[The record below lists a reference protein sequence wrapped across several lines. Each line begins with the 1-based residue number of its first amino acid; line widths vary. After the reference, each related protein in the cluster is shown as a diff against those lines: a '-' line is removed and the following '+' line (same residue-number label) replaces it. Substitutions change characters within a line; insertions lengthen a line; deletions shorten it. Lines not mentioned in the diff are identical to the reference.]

1 MERKP
6 IIYGETELCL
16 VDGRWCLT
24 NNCYGTSPEEMFG
37 KPTRSVV
44 ADASAS
50 YSMYYDDFCYDVL
63 MFRVKG
69 KWGLLLKS
77 AIVGMGCAN
86 YQSANENPFVYD
98 DFLFLT
104 GGDIEADQ
112 REHGGSRDA
121 KFFSGKRGLI
131 AVKQNGSW
139 GILKVYKKEWAV
151 LLYREMV
158 PCKYRTAKEAASDIK
173 DLTDKENK
181 DIDRVL
187 KEAGFCQKV
196 RKKIDGWYSKEEH
209 YASAVDRIVRQ
220 REEIVDLLKSVEK
233 VDTKRLIDYLDK
245 SGFFYRPSAANRHHN
260 FPGGLAEHSLG
271 TYEIVRGWD
280 YLSPEER
287 RESEL
292 YTRFLKDKP
301 VSCDILTEKM
311 EADDMI
317 VAAICHDLCKA
328 EHYYFKGRRILSH
341 RSDSEPKHA
350 HATLSVKRLRAVGID
365 TPECEELLLAVLM
378 HMHLYSKPR
387 FAKEAQDQQKAR
399 KSMLAI
405 AVWGADKL
413 DASRHPAGRLH
424 RDR

>member
-1 MERKP
+1 MVHEP
-6 IIYGETELCL
+6 IFYDETELCL
-16 VDGRWCLT
+16 VGGRWCLT
-24 NNCYGTSPEEMFG
+24 NNCYGTSPEEIFG

-44 ADASAS
+44 ADATAS
-50 YSMYYDDFCYDVL
+50 YFMYYDDFCCDVY
-63 MFRVKG
+63 MYRVDG

-77 AIVGMGCAN
+77 GLMGMGCAN
-86 YQSANENPFVYD
+86 YLSANGNPFVYD

-104 GGDIEADQ
+104 GGDIRNDLKGEQSA
-112 REHGGSRDA
+112 EFYS
-121 KFFSGKRGLI
+121 KIRGLI
-131 AVKQNGSW
+131 AVKQNGLW
-139 GILKVYKKEWAV
+139 GILKVYKKEFDV
-151 LLYREMV
+151 LLYKEIV
-158 PCKYRTAKEAASDIK
+158 PCRYRTAKEAASGIK
-173 DLTDKENK
+173 DLADKEKK

-196 RKKIDGWYSKEEH
+196 RRKIDGWYSKEDH
-209 YASAVDRIVRQ
+209 YASAVDRIERQ
-220 REEIVDLLKSVEK
+220 REEIIYLLESVQK
-233 VDTKRLIDYLDK
+233 VDTRKLIDYLDK

-260 FPGGLAEHSLG
+260 FPGGLAEHSIG
-271 TYEIVRGWD
+271 TYYIVEEWNQ
-280 YLSPEER
+280 LSPEER
-287 RESEL
+287 RQSEL
-292 YTRFLKDKP
+292 YVNHLKKYSVD
-301 VSCDILTEKM
+301 CDIFNEKM
-311 EADDMI
+311 DRDDMI
-317 VAAICHDLCKA
+317 LAAICHDLCKA

-350 HATLSVKRLRAVGID
+350 HATLSVKRLKALGID

-387 FAKEAQDQQKAR
+387 FAKEAQDQQNAK

>member
-1 MERKP
+1 MEYRP
-6 IIYGETELCL
+6 IFYNETELYL

-44 ADASAS
+44 ADATAS
-50 YSMYYDDFCYDVL
+50 YSMYFDDFCYDVL

-151 LLYREMV
+151 LLYREIV
-158 PCKYRTAKEAASDIK
+158 PCKYRTAKAAASDIK
-173 DLTDKENK
+173 DLTDKEKKN
-181 DIDRVL
+181 IGGAL
-187 KEAGFCQKV
+187 KEAEFGHKV
-196 RKKIDGWYSKEEH
+196 RRKIEGWYSKEEH

-220 REEIVDLLKSVEK
+220 REEIVDLLKSVQK
-233 VDTKRLIDYLDK
+233 VDTKKLIDYLDK
-245 SGFFYRPSAANRHHN
+245 SGFFYRP
-260 FPGGLAEHSLG
+260 
-271 TYEIVRGWD
+271 
-280 YLSPEER
+280 
-287 RESEL
+287 
-292 YTRFLKDKP
+292 
-301 VSCDILTEKM
+301 
-311 EADDMI
+311 
-317 VAAICHDLCKA
+317 
-328 EHYYFKGRRILSH
+328 
-341 RSDSEPKHA
+341 
-350 HATLSVKRLRAVGID
+350 
-365 TPECEELLLAVLM
+365 
-378 HMHLYSKPR
+378 
-387 FAKEAQDQQKAR
+387 
-399 KSMLAI
+399 
-405 AVWGADKL
+405 
-413 DASRHPAGRLH
+413 
-424 RDR
+424 

>member
-1 MERKP
+1 MEYRP
-6 IIYGETELCL
+6 LFYNETELYL

-37 KPTRSVV
+37 KPIRSVV
-44 ADASAS
+44 ADATAS
-50 YSMYYDDFCYDVL
+50 YSMYFDDFCYDVL
-63 MFRVKG
+63 MFRVNR

-77 AIVGMGCAN
+77 EIVGMGCAN
-86 YQSANENPFVYD
+86 YQSANENAFVYD
-98 DFLFLT
+98 DFLFLV
-104 GGDIEADQ
+104 GGDKWGDRRGEQGAEFYASI
-112 REHGGSRDA
+112 
-121 KFFSGKRGLI
+121 RGLI
-131 AVKQNGSW
+131 AVKKNGLW

-151 LLYREMV
+151 LLYKEIV
-158 PCKYRTAKEAASDIK
+158 PCKYRTANEAASDIK
-173 DLTDKENK
+173 DLTDKEKKN
-181 DIDRVL
+181 IGGAL
-187 KEAGFCQKV
+187 KEAEFGHKV
-196 RKKIDGWYSKEEH
+196 RRKIEGWYSKEEH

-220 REEIVDLLKSVEK
+220 REEIVDLLKSVQK
-233 VDTKRLIDYLDK
+233 VDTKKLIDYLDK

-292 YTRFLKDKP
+292 YKKHLSKHP
-301 VSCDILTEKM
+301 VDCDIFTEKM
-311 EADDMI
+311 DRDDMI
-317 VAAICHDLCKA
+317 LAAICHDLCKA

-341 RSDSEPKHA
+341 HSDSEPKHA
-350 HATLSVKRLRAVGID
+350 HATLSVKRLKAAGID

-378 HMHLYSKPR
+378 HIHLYSKPKNDGY
-387 FAKEAQDQQKAR
+387 AKTQQRAR

>member
-1 MERKP
+1 MEHEP
-6 IIYGETELCL
+6 IFYDETKLCL

-44 ADASAS
+44 ADATTS
-50 YSMYYDDFCYDVL
+50 YSMYYDDFCYDAF
-63 MFRVKG
+63 MCRVDG

-86 YQSANENPFVYD
+86 YQSANGNPFVYD

-104 GGDIEADQ
+104 GGDRNTDEKGEQSAEFYSKI
-112 REHGGSRDA
+112 
-121 KFFSGKRGLI
+121 RGLI
-131 AVKQNGSW
+131 AVEQDGSW

-151 LLYREMV
+151 LLYKEIV
-158 PCKYRTAKEAASDIK
+158 PCRYRTAKEAASGIK
-173 DLTDKENK
+173 DLADKEKK
-181 DIDRVL
+181 DIGRAL

-196 RKKIDGWYSKEEH
+196 RRKIDGWYSKEEH
-209 YASAVDRIVRQ
+209 YASAVDRIERQ
-220 REEIVDLLKSVEK
+220 REEIIDLLESVQK
-233 VDTKRLIDYLDK
+233 VDTRKLIAYLDK

-271 TYEIVRGWD
+271 TYRILEVWNC
-280 YLSPEER
+280 LSAEER

-292 YTRFLKDKP
+292 YEKHLSRHP
-301 VSCDILTEKM
+301 VDCDIFTEKM
-311 EADDMI
+311 DRDDMI
-317 VAAICHDLCKA
+317 LAAICHDLCKA
-328 EHYYFKGRRILSH
+328 EHYYFKGRRIIAH

-350 HATLSVKRLRAVGID
+350 HATLSVKRLKAAGID

-399 KSMLAI
+399 RSMLAI
-405 AVWGADKL
+405 GVWGADKL

>member
-1 MERKP
+1 MVHEP
-6 IIYGETELCL
+6 IVYKETELCL

-44 ADASAS
+44 ADATAS
-50 YSMYYDDFCYDVL
+50 YSMYYDDFCCDGY
-63 MFRVKG
+63 MFRVDG

-98 DFLFLT
+98 EFLFLT
-104 GGDIEADQ
+104 GGDRNTDERGPQSAEFYSKI
-112 REHGGSRDA
+112 
-121 KFFSGKRGLI
+121 RGLI
-131 AVKQNGSW
+131 AVRQNGSW

-151 LLYREMV
+151 LLYKEIV
-158 PCKYRTAKEAASDIK
+158 SCKYRTAKAAASDIK
-173 DLTDKENK
+173 DLTDKEKKN
-181 DIDRVL
+181 IGGAL
-187 KEAGFCQKV
+187 KEAEFGQKV
-196 RKKIDGWYSKEEH
+196 RRKIEGWYSKEEH
-209 YASAVDRIVRQ
+209 YVSAVDRIVRQ
-220 REEIVDLLKSVEK
+220 REEIVDLLKSVQK
-233 VDTKRLIDYLDK
+233 VDTKKLIDYLDK

-271 TYEIVRGWD
+271 TYEIVREWD

-292 YTRFLKDKP
+292 YKKHLSKHP
-301 VSCDILTEKM
+301 VDCDIFTEKM
-311 EADDMI
+311 DRDDMI
-317 VAAICHDLCKA
+317 LAAICHDLCKA

-341 RSDSEPKHA
+341 QSDSEPKHA
-350 HATLSVKRLRAVGID
+350 HATLSVKRLKAAGID

-399 KSMLAI
+399 RSMLAI

-424 RDR
+424 RD